1 MIVRNIL
8 KSHENLEIPAL
19 NINEIIHLKG
29 FIQFQETTFFGTVI
43 SKINIDA
50 NLFLGGFD

>member
-50 NLFLGGFD
+50 NLLYV